1 MWVFLAEFGFW
12 IALVLLVIGIVLYS
26 GPILLLRG
34 IVNWIGRRG
43 DKDIHRLEQ
52 KAHELLG
59 RLRSL
64 NLEDLQAHPQ
74 KDQEILVDLG
84 GRKGRLYWGL
94 HEWYTSDVHVVVSYH
109 LRPFE
114 WIGNPETM
122 GAVGFK
128 ILPNGERTGLSVE
141 ELGAYT

>member
-1 MWVFLAEFGFW
+1 MWVILAEFGFW
-12 IALVLLVIGIVLYS
+12 IALVLLVMGIVLYS
-26 GPILLLRG
+26 GPILLLRWV
-34 IVNWIGRRG
+34 VNWIGGRG

-52 KAHELLG
+52 EADELLG
-59 RLRSL
+59 RLRKL
-64 NLEDLQAHPQ
+64 NFEDLQAHPQ
-74 KDQEILVDLG
+74 QGPEILVDLS

-94 HEWYTSDVHVVVSYH
+94 HEWYTSDIHVVVSYH

-114 WIGNPETM
+114 WIRNPETM

-128 ILPNGERTGLSVE
+128 ILPNGERAELTME